1 MFTYTHRYIRS
12 HNTTLENTYAHAQHT
27 NTHIQNTSIH
37 NTQIHTRIHSYIHI
51 YGCILIHTN
60 ICTYIHSYTTHM
72 HTQDTQIPLS
82 HEHISDFFF
91 QPGPL
96 LRVFNT
102 GMVRM
107 SGLRIVIPN

>member
-1 MFTYTHRYIRS
+1 MFTY
-12 HNTTLENTYAHAQHT
+12 NTTLENTYAHAQHT

-37 NTQIHTRIHSYIHI
+37 NTQIHARIHSYIHI
-51 YGCILIHTN
+51 YRCILIHTN
-60 ICTYIHSYTTHM
+60 ICTYIHSYATHM

-82 HEHISDFFF
+82 HEHISDFFSS
-91 QPGPL
+91 QV
-96 LRVFNT
+96 RCYESSIT